1 MLMIMLAL
9 IMIRVNCHHRGVPF
23 SVFSHPTSCC
33 SAAEIMS
40 VLFFHT
46 MRYKTED
53 PRNQCNDRFVLSK
66 AKINTHIFFIKCD
79 FIRRHLSWY
88 LFYLVGLGPRCTRP
102 VCSLGRGRFCE
113 RVRSAQPAQDWLRP
127 GGPPHARQCRFV
139 LHPFCCLVVS
149 WESKRMSNINFFVL
163 CIFQKLEFVDVATG
177 SLGQGLGAA
186 CGMAYT
192 GKNFDK
198 SRLESVEFT

>member
-1 MLMIMLAL
+1 MEIFL
-9 IMIRVNCHHRGVPF
+9 ILRTNIPWNVSQIFCQMSQYLHVFAWRVDLILNCIGTVNCHHWGLSF

-66 AKINTHIFFIKCD
+66 VKVNTRILFGFNCSISLPEISPDCCFF
-79 FIRRHLSWY
+79 
-88 LFYLVGLGPRCTRP
+88 LVGLGPRCTHP

-113 RVRSAQPAQDWLRP
+113 RV
-127 GGPPHARQCRFV
+127 
-139 LHPFCCLVVS
+139 
-149 WESKRMSNINFFVL
+149 
-163 CIFQKLEFVDVATG
+163 
-177 SLGQGLGAA
+177 
-186 CGMAYT
+186 
-192 GKNFDK
+192 
-198 SRLESVEFT
+198 

>member
-1 MLMIMLAL
+1 MHVFAWCVDL
-9 IMIRVNCHHRGVPF
+9 ILNCTDTVNQHWGLSF

-66 AKINTHIFFIKCD
+66 VKVNTWIIGFNFSVSLPEISPDSC
-79 FIRRHLSWY
+79 FT
-88 LFYLVGLGPRCTRP
+88 LVGLGPRCTHP

-113 RVRSAQPAQDWLRP
+113 RVWSAQLAQDWLQP
-127 GGPPHARQCRFV
+127 GGPPHTRQSR
-139 LHPFCCLVVS
+139 
-149 WESKRMSNINFFVL
+149 IL
-163 CIFQKLEFVDVATG
+163 CILAVLLPRGNEKGCKIMILF
-177 SLGQGLGAA
+177 
-186 CGMAYT
+186 
-192 GKNFDK
+192 
-198 SRLESVEFT
+198 SRFFLF